1 MPNEWYARRNL
12 FGSHPMMACLPSWA
26 GMVDPELVSVLVVV
40 EAGGVYG
47 VVIRKR
53 PKKVT

>member
-1 MPNEWYARRNL
+1 
-12 FGSHPMMACLPSWA
+12 MMAYLPSWA
-26 GMVDPELVSVLVVV
+26 RMVDPELVSVLVVV

-47 VVIRKR
+47 AVIRKR